1 MNMFGSFRPSI
12 WSSTS
17 HSLLGSKEPTLLCN
31 QVEAA
36 AGQALEIEA
45 PIFVP
50 QANWR
55 ELQVTA
61 STTGGQAI
69 GSVRRDLKELTSLS
83 NGPFLVAAYCTDDAI
98 CRNVQSQIAFG
109 ENGASGS
116 RMNQNLRL
124 TTFRGA
130 RAEWWA
136 YRAAQTVVVAGPISG
151 F

>member
-83 NGPFLVAAYCTDDAI
+83 NGPFLVAVYCTDDAI

-109 ENGASGS
+109 ENGGSAS

-124 TTFRGA
+124 TTFRGG
-130 RAEWWA
+130 RGD
-136 YRAAQTVVVAGPISG
+136 RGGDQGVQNNVVAGAI
-151 F
+151 